1 MKPIN
6 VIKLSSKL
14 KSITQV
20 EPFAN
25 ELRLKYNIDD
35 EVFHNILI
43 SLTEAVNNAI
53 IHGNQV
59 DENKEVVLQTFLE
72 QNRLTVCVRDEG
84 GGFEVTKVPD
94 PCCKE
99 NIEKP
104 GGRGVLIMKSL
115 SDDIH
120 FKNNGS
126 CVEMI
131 FNIRK

>member
-1 MKPIN
+1 MKHLT

-14 KSITQV
+14 KSINQV
-20 EPFAN
+20 EPFAR
-25 ELRLKYNIDD
+25 ELRQKYNLDE

-53 IHGNQV
+53 IHGNRI
-59 DENKEVVLQTFLE
+59 DESKEVILQTFLE
-72 QNRLTVCVRDEG
+72 KDKLTVCVKDEG
-84 GGFEVTKVPD
+84 PGFEVTKVPD
-94 PCCKE
+94 PCRKE

-115 SDDIH
+115 SDDIR

-126 CVEMI
+126 CVELI

>member
-84 GGFEVTKVPD
+84 GGFEVAKVPD